1 MGLYYEDL
9 EIGREFVSP
18 GRTITETDVVQF
30 AGLSGDYNPIHTD
43 AEFARDSAF
52 GERIAHGLLGVAVIS
67 GLSARLG
74 IFDGTA
80 VAFLGLTWDF
90 TGPIRLGDT
99 VHLRM
104 TIAAKRETSN
114 PERGIVEREMRLIN
128 QHGETVQKGIFKLMI
143 RRRTDEKAG

>member
-1 MGLYYEDL
+1 MGLYYEDI
-9 EIGREFVSP
+9 EIGREYVSP

-43 AEFARDSAF
+43 AEFARESAF

-67 GLSARLG
+67 GLSARIGL
-74 IFDGTA
+74 FDGTA
-80 VAFLGLTWDF
+80 IAFLGLSWDF

-104 TIAAKRETSN
+104 TIAEKRETSK
-114 PERGIVEREMRLIN
+114 PDRGVIHRDMRLVN
-128 QHGETVQKGIFKLMI
+128 QHGETVQKGVFKLMVK
-143 RRRTDEKAG
+143 RRPGGAAE

>member
-67 GLSARLG
+67 GLSARMG

>member
-1 MGLYYEDL
+1 MGLYYEDI
-9 EIGREFVSP
+9 EIGREYVSP

-43 AEFARDSAF
+43 AEFARESAF

-67 GLSARLG
+67 GLSARIGL
-74 IFDGTA
+74 FDGTA
-80 VAFLGLTWDF
+80 IAFLGLSWDF

-104 TIAAKRETSN
+104 TIAEKRETSK
-114 PERGIVEREMRLIN
+114 PDRGVIHRDMRLVN
-128 QHGETVQKGIFKLMI
+128 QHGETVQKGVFKLMVK
-143 RRRTDEKAG
+143 RRPGGAGE

>member
-1 MGLYYEDL
+1 MGLYYEDI
-9 EIGREFVSP
+9 EVGREYVSP

-43 AEFARDSAF
+43 AEFARESAF

-67 GLSARLG
+67 GLSARIGL
-74 IFDGTA
+74 FDGTA
-80 VAFLGLTWDF
+80 IAFLGLTWDF

-104 TIAAKRETSN
+104 TIAEKRETSK
-114 PERGIVEREMRLIN
+114 PDRGVIHRDMRLVN
-128 QHGETVQKGIFKLMI
+128 QHGETVQKGVFKLMVK
-143 RRRTDEKAG
+143 RRPGGAGE

>member
-9 EIGREFVSP
+9 EIGREFVSA

-99 VHLRM
+99 VHLSM

-143 RRRTDEKAG
+143 RRRTDEKAC

>member
-1 MGLYYEDL
+1 MGLYYEDI
-9 EIGREFVSP
+9 EVGREYVSP

-43 AEFARDSAF
+43 AEFARESAF

-67 GLSARLG
+67 GLSARIGL
-74 IFDGTA
+74 FDGTA
-80 VAFLGLTWDF
+80 IAFLGLTWDF

-104 TIAAKRETSN
+104 TIADKRETSK
-114 PERGIVEREMRLIN
+114 PDRGIVHRDMRLVN
-128 QHGETVQKGIFKLMI
+128 QHGETVQKGVFKLMVK
-143 RRRTDEKAG
+143 RRPGGAGE

>member
-1 MGLYYEDL
+1 MGLYYEEL
-9 EIGREFVSP
+9 EIGREYVSP
-18 GRTITETDVVQF
+18 GRTITESDVVQF

-43 AEFARDSAF
+43 AEFSRDSAF

-67 GLSARLG
+67 GLSARTG

-80 VAFLGLTWDF
+80 IAFLGLTWEF

-104 TIAAKRETSN
+104 VVADKRETSK
-114 PERGIVEREMRLIN
+114 PDRGIVDRRMTLVN
-128 QHGETVQKGIFKLMI
+128 QSGDTVQEGVFKLMI
-143 RRRTDEKAG
+143 KRRPRDLKD